1 MIKYLYIYS
10 IKFNPLP
17 ASCMTNMSNKRL
29 SVLNRK
35 PDHRILIV
43 LNSQYCRPGSGYLQ
57 IQIFFLQEPDP
68 RQTSKKV
75 WIPKAAILFIILH
88 FIPFVSH
95 PGEVILYSY
104 IIIGDT
110 YFYSS
115 LFHISWPQ
123 MLRFT
128 FFLFFYFKY
137 RPEWAVIL

>member
-35 PDHRILIV
+35 PDHHILIV
-43 LNSQYCRPGSGYLQ
+43 LNSQYCRPGSGYLR
-57 IQIFFLQEPDP
+57 IQIFFYRNRIQGKPK
-68 RQTSKKV
+68 KKV

-115 LFHISWPQ
+115 LFHISWSQ

-128 FFLFFYFKY
+128 FFKYFFLIFFFCK
-137 RPEWAVIL
+137 I